1 MTKKRL
7 KMRIFG
13 VVQGVGFRPFI
24 YRLATELNLTGWVN
38 NSASGVYIEVEGESK
53 ILKEFLSR
61 VQTENPPRSH
71 IQSIETTH
79 LNYIG
84 YTTFDIHHSVG
95 GEKNAII
102 PADLATCPDCLRD
115 IFDLQNRRYGYP
127 FTNCTNC
134 GPRYTIIET
143 LPYDRPRTTMKEFFM
158 CSECQQEY
166 ENPHDRRFHAQP
178 NACPYCGPQLALWDK
193 QGNNIASQDLALKI
207 AVDSLKEGKIIAVKG
222 LGGFH
227 LMTDGSNPDA
237 IRQLRQR
244 KDRPHKPFALMYPS
258 LELIK
263 NHCQISPLEEELLT
277 SPESPIVLLKRRSNC
292 INLWE
297 SVAPNNPYWGV
308 MLPYTPLHHLLLFSL
323 KFPLVATSGNIS
335 DEPICIDEG
344 EVIQRLGHIADVFL
358 VHNRSILRS
367 VDDSVV
373 RVMAGREVVLRRA
386 RGYTPFPII
395 LKSEDKIQN
404 AEVEHSPPSISLLA
418 TGGQLKNTVAILRSN
433 QVFISQHIG
442 NLSNYQALS
451 AFYQVIDSLRELYD
465 FKPQVIACD
474 AHPDYLS
481 SQFAHSQGFPVVKV
495 QHHYAHVLSC
505 IAENGI
511 TGPVLGVAWD
521 GTGYGEDGTIW
532 GGEFLLVTDNGYQRV
547 AHFRPF
553 KLPGGHWAVKEPRRI
568 ALGILYE
575 VFGSFDGLEIFQLFE
590 SFSNQELK
598 LIQRMLSR
606 NLNAPLTSSV
616 GRLFDGVAS
625 ILGICQQ
632 ASFEGQGAMDLEHRA
647 INYKTDKVY
656 TYEILGND
664 FPLIVDWQLIIKE
677 ILDDISEHL
686 SIEEISAKFHNTLV
700 EVIIEISQI
709 ISEKKVVL
717 TGGCFQ
723 NKYLTEQAISRLNKK
738 RLIPVW
744 HRKVPPNDGG
754 IALGQIMAGIRQTL
768 NQ

>member
-7 KMRIFG
+7 KTLIFG
-13 VVQGVGFRPFI
+13 AVQGVGFRPFI
-24 YRLATELNLTGWVN
+24 YRLATELNLTGWVY
-38 NSASGVYIEVEGESK
+38 NSASGVSIEVEGESK

-71 IQSIETTH
+71 IQSIKTTC
-79 LNYIG
+79 LDYIG
-84 YTTFDIHHSVG
+84 YTTFDIHHSVS

-102 PADLATCPDCLRD
+102 PVDLATCPDCLRD
-115 IFDLQNRRYGYP
+115 IFDPQNRRYSYP

-178 NACPYCGPQLALWDK
+178 NACPSCGPQLALWDK
-193 QGNNIASQDLALKI
+193 QGNSIAIQDSALNIT
-207 AVDSLKEGKIIAVKG
+207 VNFLKEGKIVAVKG

-244 KDRPHKPFALMYPS
+244 KGRPQKPFALMYSS

-263 NHCQISPLEEELLT
+263 KHCHVSPLEEELLT
-277 SPESPIVLLKRRSNC
+277 SPESPIVLLKRRSNY

-308 MLPYTPLHHLLLFSL
+308 MLPYTPLHHLLLLNL

-335 DEPICIDEG
+335 NEPICINED

-358 VHNRSILRS
+358 VHNRPILRA
-367 VDDSVV
+367 VEDSVV
-373 RVMAGREVVLRRA
+373 RVIAGREVVLRRA

-395 LKSEDKIQN
+395 LKSEGKMQN
-404 AEVEHSPPSISLLA
+404 TEVEDLPSSISLLA
-418 TGGQLKNTVAILRSN
+418 TGGQLKNTVAILQGN

-442 NLSNYQALS
+442 DLSNYQALS
-451 AFYQVIDSLRELYD
+451 AFYQVIDSLKGLYD
-465 FKPQVIACD
+465 FEPKIIACD
-474 AHPDYLS
+474 AHPDYFS
-481 SQFAHSQGFPVVKV
+481 SQFAQSEGFPVVKV

-511 TGPVLGVAWD
+511 TAPVLGVAWD

-532 GGEFLLVTDNGYQRV
+532 GGEFLLITDSGYQRV

-553 KLPGGHWAVKEPRRI
+553 KLPGGHRAVKEPRLI
-568 ALGILYE
+568 ALSILYE
-575 VFGSFDGLEIFQLFE
+575 VFGSFDGLEIFQVFK

-598 LIQRMLSR
+598 LIQRMLSL
-606 NLNAPLTSSV
+606 NLNTPLTSSV

-632 ASFEGQGAMDLEHRA
+632 TSFEGQAAMNLEHRA
-647 INYKTDKVY
+647 IDYKTDKVY
-656 TYEILGND
+656 HYEILRND
-664 FPLIVDWQLIIKE
+664 CPLIVDWQLIIKG
-677 ILDDISEHL
+677 ILDDLSEHL

-709 ISEKKVVL
+709 ISEKKIVL

-723 NKYLTEQAISRLNKK
+723 NKYLTEQAISRLNQEQF
-738 RLIPVW
+738 IPVW

-754 IALGQIMAGIRQTL
+754 IALGQIMAGIRRTL
-768 NQ
+768 T

>member
-1 MTKKRL
+1 MIKQRL
-7 KMRIFG
+7 KLLIFG
-13 VVQGVGFRPFI
+13 TVQGVGFRPFI
-24 YRLATELNLTGWVN
+24 YRLATELNLTGWVY
-38 NSASGVYIEVEGESK
+38 NSSSGVSIEVEGESK

-61 VQTENPPRSH
+61 IQTEKPPRSH
-71 IQSIETTH
+71 IQSIKTTY
-79 LNYIG
+79 LDYIG
-84 YTTFDIHHSVG
+84 YTTFDIHHSVS

-143 LPYDRPRTTMKEFFM
+143 LPYDRPQTTMKEFSM
-158 CSECQQEY
+158 CSECRQEY

-178 NACPYCGPQLALWDK
+178 NACPCCGPQLALWDK
-193 QGNNIASQDLALKI
+193 QGNSIAIQDSALKI
-207 AVDSLKEGKIIAVKG
+207 AVNSIKEGKIIAVKG

-244 KDRPHKPFALMYPS
+244 KVRPQKPFALMYPS

-263 NHCQISPLEEELLT
+263 HHCQVSPLEEELLT
-277 SPESPIVLLKRRSNC
+277 SPESPIVLLKRRSDC

-297 SVAPNNPYWGV
+297 SIAPNNPYWGV
-308 MLPYTPLHHLLLFSL
+308 MLPYTPLHHLLLLNL

-335 DEPICIDEG
+335 DESICIDEG
-344 EVIQRLGHIADVFL
+344 EVIERLGHIADVFL
-358 VHNRSILRS
+358 VHNRPILRP

-373 RVMAGREVVLRRA
+373 RVMAGREIVFRRA

-395 LKSEDKIQN
+395 LELESKRQN
-404 AEVEHSPPSISLLA
+404 TEVEHSPPSISLLA
-418 TGGQLKNTVAILRSN
+418 TGSQLKNTVAILRGN
-433 QVFISQHIG
+433 QVFISQHVG
-442 NLSNYQALS
+442 DLSKCQALS
-451 AFYQVIDSLRELYD
+451 AFYQAIDSLKRLYD
-465 FKPQVIACD
+465 FEPEIIACD
-474 AHPDYLS
+474 AHPDYFS
-481 SQFAHSQGFPVVKV
+481 SQFAQSQGFPVVKV

-511 TGPVLGVAWD
+511 TAPVLGVAWD

-532 GGEFLLVTDNGYQRV
+532 GGEFLLITDNSYQRV

-553 KLPGGHWAVKEPRRI
+553 KLPGGHRAVKEPRRI

-575 VFGSFDGLEIFQLFE
+575 VFGSFDGLEIFPSFKD
-590 SFSNQELK
+590 FSNQELK
-598 LIQRMLSR
+598 LIQQMLSH

-632 ASFEGQGAMDLEHRA
+632 TSFEGQGAMDLEYRA
-647 INYKTDKVY
+647 INYKTDKIY
-656 TYEILGND
+656 PYEILGDD
-664 FPLIVDWQLIIKE
+664 FPLIVDWQLIIKG
-677 ILDDISEHL
+677 ILDDLLVHS
-686 SIEEISAKFHNTLV
+686 SIEEISSKFQNTLV
-700 EVIIEISQI
+700 EIIIEISQI
-709 ISEKKVVL
+709 ISEKKVIL

-723 NKYLTEQAISRLNKK
+723 NKYLTEQAISRLNQEQ
-738 RLIPVW
+738 LIPVW

-754 IALGQIMAGIRQTL
+754 IALGQIIAGIRRTL

>member
-1 MTKKRL
+1 MIKQRL
-7 KMRIFG
+7 KLLIFG

-24 YRLATELNLTGWVN
+24 YRLATELNLTGLVY
-38 NSASGVYIEVEGESK
+38 NSASGVSIEVEGESK

-61 VQTENPPRSH
+61 VQTESPPQSH
-71 IQSIETTH
+71 IQSIETTY
-79 LNYIG
+79 LDYIG
-84 YTTFDIHHSVG
+84 YTTFDIHHSVS

-115 IFDLQNRRYGYP
+115 IFDRHNRRYGYP

-143 LPYDRPRTTMKEFFM
+143 LPYDRPQTTMKEFSM

-178 NACPYCGPQLALWDK
+178 NSCPCCGPQLALWDK
-193 QGNNIASQDLALKI
+193 QGNSIVIQDSAIKI
-207 AVDSLKEGKIIAVKG
+207 AVNSLKEGKIIAVKG

-227 LMTDGSNPDA
+227 LMTDGSNSDA

-244 KDRPHKPFALMYPS
+244 KSRPQKPFALMYPS

-263 NHCQISPLEEELLT
+263 NHCHVSPLEEELLT
-277 SPESPIVLLKRRSNC
+277 SSESPIVLLKRRSNC

-297 SVAPNNPYWGV
+297 SIAPNNPYWGV
-308 MLPYTPLHHLLLFSL
+308 MLPYTPLHHLLLLNL

-358 VHNRSILRS
+358 VHNRPILRS

-373 RVMAGREVVLRRA
+373 RVMAGREIVLRRA
-386 RGYTPFPII
+386 RGYTPLPII
-395 LKSEDKIQN
+395 LNSEGKMQN
-404 AEVEHSPPSISLLA
+404 AEVEHSPSSISVLA
-418 TGGQLKNTVAILRSN
+418 TGGQLKNTVAILRGN

-442 NLSNYQALS
+442 DLNNYQALNT
-451 AFYQVIDSLRELYD
+451 FNQVIDSLKGLYD
-465 FKPQVIACD
+465 FEPKIIACD

-481 SQFAHSQGFPVVKV
+481 SQFAQSQSFPVVKV

-511 TGPVLGVAWD
+511 TEPVLGVAWD

-532 GGEFLLVTDNGYQRV
+532 GGEFLLITDNGYQRV

-553 KLPGGHWAVKEPRRI
+553 KLPGGNQAVKEPRRI

-575 VFGSFDGLEIFQLFE
+575 VFGSFDGLEIFQLFK
-590 SFSNQELK
+590 SFPSKELK
-598 LIQRMLSR
+598 LIQQMLFR

-625 ILGICQQ
+625 ILGLCQQ
-632 ASFEGQGAMDLEHRA
+632 SSFEGQGATSLEYRA
-647 INYKTDKVY
+647 IEYKTDKVY
-656 TYEILGND
+656 PYEILGSD
-664 FPLIVDWQLIIKE
+664 FPLIVDWQLIIKG
-677 ILDDISEHL
+677 ILDDLLKYL
-686 SIEEISAKFHNTLV
+686 SVEEISAKFHNTLV
-700 EVIIEISQI
+700 EIIIKISQI
-709 ISEKKVVL
+709 ISEKKVIL

-723 NKYLTEQAISRLNKK
+723 NKYLTEQAISRLNQEQ
-738 RLIPVW
+738 LIPIW

-754 IALGQIMAGIRQTL
+754 IALGQIMAGIRRTL